1 MKINEIAVF
10 DQTQD
15 VQEAPIGM
23 LKRAATGL
31 AGIFSLSQKEESKV
45 QSAVN
50 GIYKAYK
57 TYYTPTPEGKPTGE
71 NMLNFLQSSK
81 YPIQKKYG
89 GLTGLYQAVE
99 KAKKLKK
106 QKPNAVDPD
115 ANKDSEQPTNQ
126 TPDNRIQF
134 PTPDEIKQFAGMYE
148 ALEIKA
154 DTVLSDQQVKDI
166 IEFVVRDSYQD
177 DKLKDL
183 TAGDFTV
190 QRRQQNKKQEKEQ
203 QTAKQTQTQTAQKT
217 SADSGG
223 LSQGDDGVWRFS

>member
-15 VQEAPIGM
+15 IEEAPVGM

-31 AGIFSLSQKEESKV
+31 AGIFSLSQREESKV

-50 GIYKAYK
+50 GIYRAYK

-99 KAKKLKK
+99 KAKQLKK
-106 QKPNAVDPD
+106 QKPNAVDPE
-115 ANKDSEQPTNQ
+115 AEKDQQQPQ
-126 TPDNRIQF
+126 QGGDNRIQF

-190 QRRQQNKKQEKEQ
+190 QKRSQDKKKEKEQ
-203 QTAKQTQTQTAQKT
+203 QAAKQQQTQTAQKT
-217 SADSGG
+217 SADTGG